1 MKMIIAIIRGTES
14 DSVSQGLTSSGFR
27 VTLVASS
34 GGFLR
39 RGNNTILVGVDD
51 EKLDEALQIIRNHVQ
66 EPAEEGASR
75 ATIFVLKV
83 DQYVHY

>member
-1 MKMIIAIIRGTES
+1 MKMIIAIIRDSES
-14 DSVSQGLTSSGFR
+14 DSVSQGLTSAGYR

-39 RGNNTILVGVDD
+39 RGNSTILVGVDD
-51 EKLDEALQIIRNHVQ
+51 DQLEPALQIIRDHVK
-66 EPAEEGASR
+66 EPTEEGMHK

-83 DQYVHY
+83 DQYTHY